1 MMKSI
6 RWRPGGLSW
15 RLAVSYLLVTLV
27 AALTIEITLTL
38 VPLIHEL
45 QQSNT
50 SSQASALGKQA
61 VTQVAPYLEQT
72 TPDTEALRYWLTF
85 EVIARNPQP
94 IQLVVVL
101 DQQQRVIASASCD
114 QSELLSSGSNDC
126 ATTAASRTSTYL
138 AQPQIRSTMQRVMA
152 SPGEV
157 TGTTSDGKNF
167 IVAAVPGQTRQVI
180 GELVAVFPGQ
190 ARAQAT
196 TGPGALLASFW
207 NSWPSAGL
215 YFLLLA
221 VLLGTVAGILISHN
235 LTRRLNRIA
244 RAASAW
250 SRGEFQVVVQDRSR
264 DELGQLAVNLNSMAE
279 QLKSL
284 LSARQALAVVEERNR
299 LAREL
304 HDSVKQHMFTG
315 ALLVRAARKLF
326 PRDPE
331 GAQQHLIQAEQ
342 LAEQVQQELSAAIQA
357 LRPAALEDLGL
368 AMVLRDYARDWSR
381 RVGIAVDVGVQGER
395 TTPLQIEEVLFR
407 VSQEALAN
415 VARHSRAS
423 EVKIQLTWN
432 EEEVGLSIGDNGQ
445 GFDTARTTG
454 KGLGLTSMRER
465 VEALHGRLSISS
477 SIEGTTVE
485 AHVPLVPVDDRIKAE
500 GSHG

>member
-1 MMKSI
+1 MMKSR

-27 AALTIEITLTL
+27 ATLTIEITLTL
-38 VPLIHEL
+38 VQLLRET
-45 QQSNT
+45 QQSSA
-50 SSQASALGKQA
+50 SSQASALGKQDIA
-61 VTQVAPYLEQT
+61 EVAPYLERT
-72 TPDTEALRYWLTF
+72 TPDPEALRYWLTF
-85 EVIARNPQP
+85 EVISRNAQG

-101 DQQQRVIASASCD
+101 DHQQRVVASASCD
-114 QSELLSSGSNDC
+114 QSELLSSGSNEC
-126 ATTAASRTSTYL
+126 ATTATSRTSTYL
-138 AQPQIRSTMQRVMA
+138 AQPQIRSTIQRVMT
-152 SPGEV
+152 SPGE
-157 TGTTSDGKNF
+157 TAGTTSDGKNF
-167 IVAAVPGQTRQVI
+167 IVAAVPGQAKQVI
-180 GELVAVFPGQ
+180 GELVAVFSGQ
-190 ARAQAT
+190 ASAQVT

-207 NSWPSAGL
+207 NLWQPTGS

-221 VLLGTVAGILISHN
+221 MLLGTVTGILISRN
-235 LTRRLNRIA
+235 LVRRLNRIA

-250 SRGEFQVVVQDRSR
+250 SRGEFQVVVQDHSR
-264 DELGQLAVNLNSMAE
+264 DELGQLVGDLNSMAE

-304 HDSVKQHMFTG
+304 HDSVKQHMFTS
-315 ALLVRAARKLF
+315 ALLMRAARKLF

-331 GAQQHLIQAEQ
+331 GAQQHLVQAEQ

-357 LRPAALEDLGL
+357 LRPAVLEDLGL
-368 AMVLRDYARDWSR
+368 AMVLQDYARDWSR
-381 RVGIAVDVGVQGER
+381 RVGIVVDVGVQGER
-395 TTPLQIEEVLFR
+395 TTPHQIEEVLFR

-445 GFDTARTTG
+445 GFDTARTVGT
-454 KGLGLTSMRER
+454 GLGLTSMRER
-465 VEALHGRLSISS
+465 LEALHGRLSISS

-485 AHVPLVPVDDRIKAE
+485 AHIPLVLVDDRIKAE
-500 GSHG
+500 GNHG